1 MDLLSGDLRPD
12 LRLTL
17 NEWDTETATLRRLWV
32 ARLQRQMDT
41 APVKY
46 PSVSPERVL
55 RISYISRKSAPVL
68 VT

>member
-46 PSVSPERVL
+46 PLSFPRA
-55 RISYISRKSAPVL
+55 SATYL
-68 VT
+68 LY